1 MVNKTALLLGASGLT
16 GSHLLTLLLDNPIY
30 QKVIVYVRSPLEII
44 HPKLEQKIIDY
55 PSLDTAV
62 TAEDVFC
69 CLGTTIKNAGS
80 ADAFREVDE
89 TYPLKVAALQR
100 AAGSQQFLVISA
112 MGANA
117 QSRFFYNR
125 VKGTMEEKLQAIG
138 FPVLHIL
145 RPSLLTGNRKEKR
158 TLEGVVIG
166 LFSKL
171 QWLFIGPFTKYRS
184 IPAATVARA
193 MFQIAQSND
202 NGIHFWDSAAL
213 QSFC

>member
-16 GSHLLTLLLDNPIY
+16 GSHLLTLLLEKEIY
-30 QKVIVYVRSPLEII
+30 QKVIVYVRRPLEII

-55 PSLDTAV
+55 PSLDNAV

-69 CLGTTIKNAGS
+69 CLGTTIKKAGS

-112 MGANA
+112 LGADA
-117 QSRFFYNR
+117 HSCFLYKR
-125 VKGTMEEKLQAIG
+125 VKGTLEEKLQAIG
-138 FPVLHIL
+138 FPALHIL

-158 TLEGVVIG
+158 TLEGVATGV
-166 LFSKL
+166 FSKL
-171 QWLFIGPFTKYRS
+171 QWLFIGPFKIYRS

-193 MFQIAQSND
+193 LFQIAQSND
-202 NGIHFWDSAAL
+202 NGIHFWDSATL
-213 QSFC
+213 QSF